1 MNMPETAP
9 AGIASQ
15 LKLDA
20 HWMPY
25 TANRNFQRDPRLIV
39 AAEGSYL
46 FDDQGRKIF
55 DALSGLWT

>member
-1 MNMPETAP
+1 MNMLESSDLSV
-9 AGIASQ
+9 ASQ

-39 AAEGSYL
+39 AA
-46 FDDQGRKIF
+46 QGQTLIHK
-55 DALSGLWT
+55 

>member
-1 MNMPETAP
+1 MNMPENAP
-9 AGIASQ
+9 SSLASQ

-39 AAEGSYL
+39 GA
-46 FDDQGRKIF
+46 
-55 DALSGLWT
+55 